1 VLTDLKYALRSL
13 RKSALFTSIA
23 VVCLAVGIAANTTM
37 FSCFNAIVLRPL
49 PFPDPDRLAYAYERH
64 ARQAGS
70 SETVSYRNYL
80 DWREQARSFSG
91 LGATAARSLTI
102 TEGDEPERY
111 YGQLISAN
119 LFPTLGVDPQ
129 LGRGFREDEDLP
141 GAPGVVLLSDNVW
154 RRRYNADSTIIN
166 RVISLENQAYTVV
179 GVMPPRFAFPFEVDL
194 WIPIA
199 PLLHE
204 SPRSAR
210 SVSVYGRLQPTA
222 TVAQAGAEL
231 RTISQRLNAEYS
243 PTSEWTGYAHSLRE
257 QFVEPEV
264 RSITTT
270 MFGAVTLVLL
280 IACANVANL
289 LLTRSAA
296 RQREIAVRSAIGA
309 GRGRIVRQ
317 LLTESLVIAAVAG
330 ALAVPL
336 TWLGLRLIDG
346 AIPAE
351 EPLPWFFQWGV
362 DTPTM
367 LYTLGIAAATSVL
380 FGLAPALQVSRGHLF
395 EALKEGAGRG
405 AFGSAKRNKLRSTL
419 VVAEVALSLVLLV
432 GASLFARSFL
442 ELQKAGVGF
451 DTAPILTMRYFLP
464 GQTYDDPAA
473 QNLKVQDII
482 ARVEALPN
490 VAGAASSNLLP
501 LSAGGN
507 GGGLIV
513 EGQPVDPGNE
523 PFQRWAGVSG
533 HWFETLGAPLVAG
546 RVFNETEI
554 GGLSEVAIVN
564 QTMANQ
570 YWPTGNAL
578 GSRFRLTNDPDRS
591 FEVIGIAPD
600 VRVTQLDQTGELPP
614 MAYLPYRFHPN
625 SRNNSL
631 MVRVRDGNAAAVF
644 AAVRQAIREAD
655 PAIPV
660 FEVQPMEKVRQL
672 SFWQYKL
679 FSQMFGAFGLIALVL
694 AAIGVY
700 GVISYAVSQRTQE
713 IGVRVALG
721 AQSRNVVGMVL
732 RDALVLAALGVG
744 VGLVGAFG
752 ITRVIASFLT
762 VSPTDP
768 VSFGGVA
775 LFLTVVAM
783 LASYV
788 PARRAMNVDPLV
800 ALRAD

>member
-1 VLTDLKYALRSL
+1 MLTDLRYALRSL
-13 RKSALFTSIA
+13 RKSALFTGIA
-23 VVCLAVGIAANTTM
+23 VVCLAIGIAANTTI
-37 FSCFNAIVLRPL
+37 FSGFNAIVLRPL
-49 PFPDPDRLAYAYERH
+49 PFPDPDRLVFAYERH
-64 ARQAGS
+64 AKQAGS
-70 SETVSYRNYL
+70 TAAVSYRNYL
-80 DWREQARSFSG
+80 DWREQARSFAG
-91 LGATAARSLTI
+91 LGATTARSLTI
-102 TEGDEPERY
+102 TEGAEPERY
-111 YGQLISAN
+111 LGQLVSAN

-129 LGRGFREDEDLP
+129 LGRAFREDEDMP

-154 RRRYNADSTIIN
+154 RRRYNADSSIIN
-166 RVISLENQAYTVV
+166 RVISLDNQAFTVV

-199 PLLHE
+199 PMLHA
-204 SPRSAR
+204 SPRTAR
-210 SVSVYGRLQPTA
+210 NVGIYGRILPTA
-222 TVAQAGAEL
+222 TVTQASSEL
-231 RTISQRLNAEYS
+231 RTISQRLNAEYA
-243 PTSEWTGYAHSLRE
+243 PTSEWNGDAHSLRE

-317 LLTESLVIAAVAG
+317 LLTESLILAAMAG

-336 TWLGLRLIDG
+336 TWIGLRLIDG
-346 AIPAE
+346 AIPPE
-351 EPLPWFFQWGV
+351 EPLPWFFDWGV
-362 DTPTM
+362 DTPTL
-367 LYTLGIAAATSVL
+367 LYTLGIAAVTSVI
-380 FGLAPALQVSRGHLF
+380 FGLAPALQVSRGRLF
-395 EALKEGAGRG
+395 DSLKEGAGRG
-405 AFGSAKRNKLRSTL
+405 SFGSAKRNKLRSTL
-419 VVAEVALSLVLLV
+419 VIAEVALSLVLLV

-464 GQTYDDPAA
+464 GQRYDDPVA
-473 QNLKVQDII
+473 QNLRVQDLI

-501 LSAGGN
+501 LGAGGN

-513 EGQPVDPGNE
+513 EGQPVEPGNE
-523 PFQRWAGVSG
+523 PFLRWAGVSG

-546 RVFNETEI
+546 RVFNESEI
-554 GGLSEVAIVN
+554 GGLNEVAIVN

-591 FEVIGIAPD
+591 FEVIGIAPN
-600 VRVTQLDQTGELPP
+600 VRVTQLDNTGALPP
-614 MAYLPYRFHPN
+614 MAYLPYRFHPH
-625 SRNNSL
+625 SRNNAL
-631 MVRVRDGNAAAVF
+631 MVRVRDGNAAAAF

-660 FEVQPMEKVRQL
+660 FEVRPMEKVRQL

-679 FSQMFGAFGLIALVL
+679 FSQMFGAFGIIALVL

-700 GVISYAVSQRTQE
+700 GVISYGVSQRTQE

-721 AQSRNVVGMVL
+721 ARNGTVVAMVL
-732 RDALVLAALGVG
+732 REAMVLAGLGVA
-744 VGLVGAFG
+744 VGLVGALG

-762 VSPTDP
+762 VSATDP

-775 LFLTVVAM
+775 LFLTVVA
-783 LASYV
+783 LIASYV
-788 PARRAMNVDPLV
+788 PARRAMQVDPLV